1 MTQTSTQAASPDT
14 PTSRP
19 ITGKLGLLVT
29 LMSRPQGADL
39 SDMMEAT
46 GWQQHSVRG
55 ALAGALKKH
64 RGVQISSEKADGARI
79 YRILTTTLASDA
91 PAATKTR
98 KAKAAKPKP
107 TAAKTKREK
116 VGG

>member
-1 MTQTSTQAASPDT
+1 MTQTSIQPASSNT
-14 PTSRP
+14 PTARP
-19 ITGKLGLLVT
+19 VAGKLGLLVA

-64 RGVQISSEKADGARI
+64 RGVQISSEKTDGARV
-79 YRILTTTLASDA
+79 YRIVAADPAVDA
-91 PAATKTR
+91 LPSTKTQT
-98 KAKAAKPKP
+98 AKLPKPAPRAAKR
-107 TAAKTKREK
+107 KRGK
-116 VGG
+116 VCG